1 MPVWSFESQISKWKR
16 RNTAPQCRQSNLLS
30 VSSSNKLKNWHFFRF
45 INPAIIA
52 PDGFDVIDLKAGQ
65 VLSSETRKCLGL
77 IARCLQSAAAGTSD
91 SESSALPPYLRD
103 CQKIIDHTSQFSKR
117 FQIFFRA
124 VINVPE
130 PDARYGVNEY
140 SEATVIQ
147 KPQVILN
154 VKVVVK
160 LSRLVNDF

>member
-1 MPVWSFESQISKWKR
+1 M
-16 RNTAPQCRQSNLLS
+16 
-30 VSSSNKLKNWHFFRF
+30 
-45 INPAIIA
+45 
-52 PDGFDVIDLKAGQ
+52 IDLKAGE
-65 VLSSETRKCLGL
+65 VLSSETRKCLGR

-103 CQKIIDHTSQFSKR
+103 CQRIIDDTAQFSKR

-130 PDARYGVNEY
+130 PDTRYGVNEY
-140 SEATVIQ
+140 SEATEIQ

-154 VKVVVK
+154 IKVRLYIRIIRH
-160 LSRLVNDF
+160 LSVNNRSAQPKFHLLT

>member
-1 MPVWSFESQISKWKR
+1 M
-16 RNTAPQCRQSNLLS
+16 
-30 VSSSNKLKNWHFFRF
+30 
-45 INPAIIA
+45 
-52 PDGFDVIDLKAGQ
+52 IDLKAGE
-65 VLSSETRKCLGL
+65 VLSSETRKCLGR

-103 CQKIIDHTSQFSKR
+103 CQRIIDDTAQFSKR

-140 SEATVIQ
+140 SEATEIQ

-154 VKVVVK
+154 IKVR
-160 LSRLVNDF
+160 LSLAISYSP